1 MRVPIAQLIVDVTVA
16 AFLIAFGGFLLGT
29 LERLFLPISV
39 IGFLGFLI
47 WSQMFSGKNVWFA
60 FAISL
65 PAILVWIYMLLTYD
79 RLLILGSID
88 SMANLNPMYPQP
100 FPHPDAVLKFFLE
113 DRRLSSET
121 NPADLA
127 SVAFRVISMT
137 GLSAICLAGWF
148 LGSLIRRKPAGE
160 SLELAEAEK

>member
-1 MRVPIAQLIVDVTVA
+1 MRFSVAQLIVVVTVV
-16 AFLIAFGGFLLGT
+16 AFLLAFGGFLLAV
-29 LERLFLPISV
+29 LERLFIPISV
-39 IGFLGFLI
+39 VGFLVFLN
-47 WSQMFSGKNVWFA
+47 WSRMFNGKNVLLA
-60 FAISL
+60 LAISL
-65 PAILVWIYMLLTYD
+65 PAILVWGYMLLTFE
-79 RLLILGSID
+79 RLLILGSVD
-88 SMANLNPMYPQP
+88 SMNNLDPMYPQP

-127 SVAFRVISMT
+127 SVAFRGISMI